1 MSTAMPQT
9 RPRRRGETRER
20 LLAVAEEAILA
31 KGFAATSID
40 ELIAATGLTKSGFF
54 YHFKDKGELAKALLR
69 RYLDRDEEILDG
81 LFARADAL
89 SDDPLHGYLIF
100 LKLFAEMLADLP
112 GAHPGCLAASYCY
125 QEQLFDQEIRDLNR
139 AGVLAWRAA
148 SGPGSTASPNGIRR
162 GCRPTSTW
170 SPTWP
175 RPWWKAASCCR
186 SCCAIPPCCLARSS
200 PTGTMCGS
208 CSEPPEGRRPPTGGI
223 GILPLPKRYATGPF
237 R

>member
-20 LLAVAEEAILA
+20 LLAVAEAAILA

-139 AGVLAWRAA
+139 AGVLAWRARFRA
-148 SGPGSTASPNGIRR
+148 RLDRIAERHPPRL
-162 GCRPTSTW
+162 PTDLDVVADM
-170 SPTWP
+170 
-175 RPWWKAASCCR
+175 AAT
-186 SCCAIPPCCLARSS
+186 LV
-200 PTGTMCGS
+200 
-208 CSEPPEGRRPPTGGI
+208 EGGI
-223 GILPLPKRYATGPF
+223 VLSKLLRDPAVLPGQVLAYRDYVRLLFGTA
-237 R
+237 